1 MPCPVRSHSDMYPH
15 LPYEAR
21 IALHTIPFFSG
32 EPLTKTL
39 TSIAQSL
46 LPVLLHRQSCIRL
59 ENNREPSRFFPD
71 MDSCSHSHRGSSQ
84 VVLSLS
90 YFDFHYCGSSKS
102 VLSCKVRKRVLV
114 VLSFYGT
121 YHAHSLCAQ
130 MFIAFTLFI
139 TIYIHQNHFS
149 IVSIN
154 HSSTVTK

>member
-1 MPCPVRSHSDMYPH
+1 MPYPVRSHRDMNPH

-32 EPLTKTL
+32 EPLTKIL

-59 ENNREPSRFFPD
+59 ENNRELSRFFPD

-102 VLSCKVRKRVLV
+102 VLSYEVCKRVLV
-114 VLSFYGT
+114 VLSLYCT
-121 YHAHSLCAQ
+121 CNSPCANVY
-130 MFIAFTLFI
+130 FLHYNCIDSSES
-139 TIYIHQNHFS
+139 FS
-149 IVSIN
+149 YCLY
-154 HSSTVTK
+154 